1 MKAPIIDLWRQRMRS
16 TTKLL
21 SGLAAAGL
29 LLSGFNMPAQAA
41 PKKFEAKLAFP
52 GADGGLAIREKTA
65 CPAAGQGDGTF
76 YKFFDLKGDFTHF
89 KVEGPK
95 RLVTDPS
102 GTTKLGD
109 YDIDMYVY
117 DAKCKEMGAHNTEA
131 GVEAHSTKK
140 PARYVVVHYY
150 TGVHANLPITLQV
163 ANEKIK

>member
-1 MKAPIIDLWRQRMRS
+1 MRS

-52 GADGGLAIREKTA
+52 GGDGAPVIREKTA

-76 YKFFDLKGDFTHF
+76 YKFFDLKGDFTYF

-117 DAKCKEMGAHNTEA
+117 DAKCKDMGAKNTEA
-131 GVEAHSTKK
+131 GVESHNTKK

-150 TGVHANLPITLQV
+150 TGVHPNLPITLQV
-163 ANEKIK
+163 ANEPIK